1 MNTKQLSYILA
12 IAQNGS
18 LSAASAQIGVSQP
31 ALSKYLTELE
41 QELGTDLFLR
51 HKKKLYLTPAGQIY
65 TDAARRILSVK
76 DQTFQTIRSL
86 SVRQPHTHT
95 LTIGVTPLRG
105 AMKVARI
112 FPLFRKRYPYTHIA
126 LTEQYNAQL
135 RQSALNQQVCMALGT
150 CLDLEDPDLN
160 FISAFEE
167 DLVLFVPSFHPLAA
181 RASRDLDC
189 LTSIDIRLFQDTPF
203 VLGGDGSNIYQL
215 AKTIFKQ
222 MDMNPTVVF
231 RSDNNLIIKNMVE
244 GGAGVGLLA
253 HSFIEPSDRM
263 VYFSL
268 RPNYYM
274 HITVMVAKNKVLTEE
289 ERYLIALFHATDFHN
304 PHYRFNPTPLSR
316 QILEEFHFSRQT
328 IDFI

>member
-1 MNTKQLSYILA
+1 MS
-12 IAQNGS
+12 
-18 LSAASAQIGVSQP
+18 
-31 ALSKYLTELE
+31 
-41 QELGTDLFLR
+41 
-51 HKKKLYLTPAGQIY
+51 H
-65 TDAARRILSVK
+65 
-76 DQTFQTIRSL
+76 IRS
-86 SVRQPHTHT
+86 
-95 LTIGVTPLRG
+95 
-105 AMKVARI
+105 
-112 FPLFRKRYPYTHIA
+112 HIM
-126 LTEQYNAQL
+126 
-135 RQSALNQQVCMALGT
+135 VCTGT
-150 CLDLEDPDLN
+150 GCTSSDSPKL
-160 FISAFEE
+160 ISAFEE